1 VKHTHKNR
9 LAVWVI
15 TPNGAQLA
23 DQLRQNLTGLCVYA
37 SSAIQKQFRQFQA
50 FDNLADSIQRE
61 FHQYTGHIFIMST
74 GIVVRQIAGLIRHK
88 TVDPAVIV
96 VDDRGCHAIS
106 LLAGH
111 IGGANKLTGQI
122 SDIIG
127 ARPVITTATD
137 VNRLPAVDLLA
148 TEKKLRIEN
157 PSAIKHVN
165 MAILEG
171 RSIFLHDPYRYLTD
185 RLPNCEIR
193 APAEFEQL
201 SLAGATCSTGN
212 ETAAVYIDDVTI
224 DLSTRVLVL
233 RPSSLVAGI
242 GCNRNTELAEIRN
255 LLVAASE
262 RANLSLA
269 SLKCL
274 ASIDVK
280 ADESGLIALGRDLE
294 LPLVF
299 FNRQELNQVNTIQ
312 NPSTVVEKHVGV
324 KSVCEAAAILAARN
338 GTLVV
343 PKQTTRNATV
353 AIARISSLSSE
364 LAPEAPSI

>member
-1 VKHTHKNR
+1 
-9 LAVWVI
+9 
-15 TPNGAQLA
+15 
-23 DQLRQNLTGLCVYA
+23 
-37 SSAIQKQFRQFQA
+37 
-50 FDNLADSIQRE
+50 
-61 FHQYTGHIFIMST
+61 
-74 GIVVRQIAGLIRHK
+74 
-88 TVDPAVIV
+88 
-96 VDDRGCHAIS
+96 
-106 LLAGH
+106 
-111 IGGANKLTGQI
+111 
-122 SDIIG
+122 
-127 ARPVITTATD
+127 
-137 VNRLPAVDLLA
+137 
-148 TEKKLRIEN
+148 
-157 PSAIKHVN
+157 
-165 MAILEG
+165 
-171 RSIFLHDPYRYLTD
+171 
-185 RLPNCEIR
+185 
-193 APAEFEQL
+193 
-201 SLAGATCSTGN
+201 
-212 ETAAVYIDDVTI
+212 
-224 DLSTRVLVL
+224 VLVL